1 MRPVTCG
8 GLGPLRG
15 AGGRHSASGGLRPS
29 VQYFCSG
36 TRVARVGALRELV
49 SAVMASQGKSPRGNA
64 PIHVD
69 ADMDNAG
76 GGETDNRQAGQSP
89 HKKRERPADA
99 AEPMPAEGL
108 TLADLQLAL
117 APVLQGL
124 QSIQGRMQTVETQ
137 VSQKLDSALNVVRTL
152 DDRRKEQ
159 GTEIQKSVSTLQH
172 QAENQ
177 KTQEREMKDMI
188 ARLEVLEQKVATGI
202 WKASPG
208 MQEDGCRSPALIVG
222 GWHDQEADRT
232 TQNSREY
239 LQKLGVPLELRGLF
253 TPGIRRGYSIL
264 PVEPKEGEDARSLYQ
279 RLAGVVA
286 VARTVKEYTEAT
298 NGKGQAKQVWVAI
311 SQPPEQRRKS
321 RFAGKVKRLVLEAAE
336 TLAKTM
342 KVQAEYRAG
351 TVWVEGK
358 RVASAT
364 APKVGATLNGSHGW
378 IDVAHIAAILGTHE
392 AESQGTM
399 ARAGTAAKLTGKE
412 GQSN

>member
-1 MRPVTCG
+1 
-8 GLGPLRG
+8 
-15 AGGRHSASGGLRPS
+15 
-29 VQYFCSG
+29 
-36 TRVARVGALRELV
+36 
-49 SAVMASQGKSPRGNA
+49 
-64 PIHVD
+64 
-69 ADMDNAG
+69 MDNAG

-99 AEPMPAEGL
+99 AEPRPAEGL
-108 TLADLQLAL
+108 TLADLQLAF

-137 VSQKLDSALNVVRTL
+137 VSQKLDSALNMVRTL
-152 DDRRKEQ
+152 DDRQKEQ
-159 GTEIQKSVSTLQH
+159 GIEIQKIVSTLLN

-177 KTQEREMKDMI
+177 KTQEREMKDVI

-208 MQEDGCRSPALIVG
+208 MQEDGCQNPALIVG
-222 GWHDQEADRT
+222 GWPDDQEADIT
-232 TQNSREY
+232 TQKAREY

-264 PVEPKEGEDARSLYQ
+264 PVDPKEGEDARSLYQ

-286 VARTVKEYTEAT
+286 VARTVKEYTEAK

-336 TLAKTM
+336 TLAKTI

-364 APKVGATLNGSHGW
+364 APKMGATLDGSHGW
-378 IDVAHIAAILGTHE
+378 IDAAQIAAILGTHE
-392 AESQGTM
+392 AEVK
-399 ARAGTAAKLTGKE
+399 ARWLE
-412 GQSN
+412 LEQQLN